1 MLSRA
6 TRHRARPFITTRRN
20 GRALA
25 AKAAPMAAERAL
37 RTEVVAEDQ
46 IAPPHVGDAWEA
58 TACLCTCHYSDERCD
73 ESACRGWGER
83 VDFEP
88 AVSPAYPAGSL
99 HGPTIDRHGGWTRAE
114 MPTPMGTVADEGQV
128 VRDRKPGQRLAGV
141 A

>member
-25 AKAAPMAAERAL
+25 AKAAPMAAELAL

-88 AVSPAYPAGSL
+88 AVSPVYAAGSL
-99 HGPTIDRHGGWTRAE
+99 HGPTYDRRGDRVGCLE
-114 MPTPMGTVADEGQV
+114 PEPVGTVGSVGAVQAFGRHRQ
-128 VRDRKPGQRLAGV
+128 GA